1 MTQTRILV
9 VEDESIV
16 ALDIQCRLESLGYDV
31 PATVAS
37 GEKAVQQAGALR
49 PDLVL
54 MDIQLQGQMD
64 GVEAADQ
71 IRQRFGIPVIYLTAN
86 ADHPT
91 VQRAK
96 VTEPFGYVIK
106 PFEEREL
113 QTAIEVGL
121 YKHHAE
127 QTLKESE
134 ERYRLL
140 VELSPEAIVVQI
152 DEIIVYANQAAA
164 NLIGAAGVEMLL
176 GGAVTNFVHPDYREN
191 FLARERHLRKNQQA
205 NLTTEKFVRL
215 DGQVRDVELI
225 LASVTYGGRPATQ
238 ILTRDITER
247 RRAEDQLLHDEL
259 HDSLTGLPNRTL
271 FIGHLKL

>member
-1 MTQTRILV
+1 MTQARILV

-16 ALDIQCRLESLGYDV
+16 ALDIQDRLESLGYEV

-37 GEKAVQQAGALR
+37 GERAVEQAGALR

-54 MDIQLQGQMD
+54 MDIQLQGRMD

-113 QTAIEVGL
+113 HTTIEVAL
-121 YKHHAE
+121 YKHRAE

-140 VELSPEAIVVQI
+140 VELSPEAIVVQS
-152 DEIIVYANQAAA
+152 DDRIVYANPAAA
-164 NLIGAAGVEMLL
+164 NLFGAAVSGDFT
-176 GGAVTNFVHPDYREN
+176 GP
-191 FLARERHLRKNQQA
+191 
-205 NLTTEKFVRL
+205 
-215 DGQVRDVELI
+215 
-225 LASVTYGGRPATQ
+225 
-238 ILTRDITER
+238 R
-247 RRAEDQLLHDEL
+247 RRRFRSSRSPRKFPGA
-259 HDSLTGLPNRTL
+259 
-271 FIGHLKL
+271 